1 MKCCMPFII
10 LHPRPILLFTV
21 LVLHFPS
28 LADPDNTCVSSRSVS
43 VANCQ
48 KARPAQSCPLFLYE
62 IIHPSVGQHSGSCHL
77 FSVSFWPWWP
87 SSLAWLT
94 VLTLRCGLCSRLPPS
109 TMSSQLELQFGKGPL
124 RRRRNM
130 PNSTILYC
138 RAWHPLCMSCGDEP
152 GLSQLPWQ
160 ESGVG

>member
-1 MKCCMPFII
+1 MWSLLKGLTMDSSCKEDEV
-10 LHPRPILLFTV
+10 LHAIYHPTPPPHILLFAV

-28 LADPDNTCVSSRSVS
+28 LADADNSCVSSCSVS

-87 SSLAWLT
+87 PSLAWLT
-94 VLTLRCGLCSRLPPS
+94 VLTLRCGLYSHLPPS
-109 TMSSQLELQFGKGPL
+109 TMSSQLELQFGKGPFEKKEK
-124 RRRRNM
+124 
-130 PNSTILYC
+130 Y
-138 RAWHPLCMSCGDEP
+138 AK
-152 GLSQLPWQ
+152 
-160 ESGVG
+160 